1 MVKKLN
7 GYLLTKK
14 VRHKFLVKVRPFSGA
29 KVSCMVD
36 HVKPTIRDFKPY
48 HVILHTG
55 TNDLHSEKTA
65 NQIARSVTELAM
77 ADLTEMEM
85 VVEYLYFSAKIY
97 QQN

>member
-36 HVKPTIRDFKPY
+36 HIKAQLIFLVRKIA
-48 HVILHTG
+48 
-55 TNDLHSEKTA
+55 SEL
-65 NQIARSVTELAM
+65 NFQI
-77 ADLTEMEM
+77 
-85 VVEYLYFSAKIY
+85 
-97 QQN
+97 